1 MSVPSH
7 DRLTMAE
14 ASAYTGCSER
24 TLRRYVSAGRLSA
37 YRVGPRRLV
46 FRVAD
51 LDALVQPVPTVGT
64 RSVPAPRSVAADGSH
79 SPKGRTGR

>member
-1 MSVPSH
+1 MSVPRH

-24 TLRRYVSAGRLSA
+24 TLRRYVSAGRLPA

-46 FRVAD
+46 FHLAD
-51 LDALVQPVPTVGT
+51 LDALLKPVPAVGIPEAG
-64 RSVPAPRSVAADGSH
+64 RGIRELPRAIG
-79 SPKGRTGR
+79 GRDNSA